1 MRRNEMLVIFNYLIE
16 VDGNKF
22 CEYNLALLK
31 MLSNPLI
38 NLWNVREI
46 DIKENKYKYLYKFY
60 DIKLWFKNL

>member
-1 MRRNEMLVIFNYLIE
+1 MRRNEMLVIFNYLIK

-38 NLWNVREI
+38 NL
-46 DIKENKYKYLYKFY
+46 
-60 DIKLWFKNL
+60 